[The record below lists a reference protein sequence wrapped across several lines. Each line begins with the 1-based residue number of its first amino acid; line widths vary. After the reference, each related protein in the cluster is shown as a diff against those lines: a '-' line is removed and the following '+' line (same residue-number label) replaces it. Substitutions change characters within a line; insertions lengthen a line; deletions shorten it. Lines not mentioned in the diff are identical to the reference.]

1 MDFETQRENMVETQ
15 IKRRG
20 IKNPRVLSAMLKI
33 PRHVFVPSNFQKL
46 AYSDQPLPIGEGQ
59 TISQPYMVALM
70 TEALDPQ
77 PEDKILEIGTG
88 SGYQSAILAELCREL
103 YTVERIPQL
112 TIRAQNILHD
122 LGYENVFFRTGDGS
136 QGWSEFAPYDKI
148 IVTAGA
154 PQIPQPLIQQL
165 KEGGRMVIPVGSRFT
180 QELKLITKREKD
192 VEIENICGCVFVPL
206 WGKYAWEERE
216 E

>member
-70 TEALDPQ
+70 TETLEPQ

-88 SGYQSAILAELCREL
+88 SGYQSAILA
-103 YTVERIPQL
+103 
-112 TIRAQNILHD
+112 
-122 LGYENVFFRTGDGS
+122 
-136 QGWSEFAPYDKI
+136 
-148 IVTAGA
+148 
-154 PQIPQPLIQQL
+154 
-165 KEGGRMVIPVGSRFT
+165 
-180 QELKLITKREKD
+180 
-192 VEIENICGCVFVPL
+192 
-206 WGKYAWEERE
+206 
-216 E
+216 

>member
-33 PRHVFVPSNFQKL
+33 PRHLFVPSNFQKL

-165 KEGGRMVIPVGSRFT
+165 KEGGRMVIPLS
-180 QELKLITKREKD
+180 LIH
-192 VEIENICGCVFVPL
+192 I
-206 WGKYAWEERE
+206 
-216 E
+216 